1 MPEQYLQDFATASD
15 VAATDLFRIQRVVN
29 GTWQDFKIT
38 FEDLYGV
45 ALQQTFVNTTLAGI
59 ASGVTLFSAG
69 GAGTYTIPVAIFI
82 NYKPGG
88 SIDGQNVTFQVGDNT
103 TNDCFEQE
111 MTLGAES
118 KIAVMR
124 LLNPA
129 VWQANDDV
137 LLTTGGYTPSG
148 SGTIRIH
155 TIYTTITP

>member
-29 GTWQDFKIT
+29 GAWQDFKIT
-38 FEDLYGV
+38 YEDLYGV

-82 NYKPGG
+82 NYKPGA
-88 SIDGQNVTFQVGDNT
+88 SIDGQSATITVGDNT
-103 TNDCFEQE
+103 TSDCFEQE
-111 MTLGAES
+111 MNFGSES

-137 LLTTGGYTPSG
+137 ILIASSYTPAG
-148 SGTIRIH
+148 SGTIRIR